1 MARRSSLI
9 YVISLTAQKV
19 PLAHFGGF
27 GYPLIVMTTNKPI
40 DRFYSVIPAGGVG
53 SRLWPLSRASAPKFL
68 HDLTGSGQT
77 LLQDTFDRL
86 VPISGADRILV
97 VTGNAHADAVREQIE
112 TLDDINLVLEA
123 SAKDSTAAI
132 ATAAAILMQ
141 REPDVIIGSFAA
153 DHVITDQKAFE
164 ATVRE
169 AIEVAATGKI
179 VTIGIKPTE
188 ASVAFGYIKTG
199 DLIAHAEGATAREVV
214 KFVEKPDIARAK
226 KYVDSGNYLW
236 NAGMFIAPAKL
247 LLDQLAKTEPALHE
261 SVLKIAESWDTP
273 DRKAVVASLWPSL
286 KKVAIDYSVAEPAA
300 AAGLVAVVPA
310 DFEWHDVGDFAAI
323 AELQSQG
330 RRGNLAV
337 LGNAKVLA
345 DSSSGILV
353 SDTDRLI
360 ALIGVEDIIVV
371 DTPDALLVTTKE
383 HAQRVKSLVDALK
396 ATGHSEVL

>member
-1 MARRSSLI
+1 MSNPRDPQS
-9 YVISLTAQKV
+9 
-19 PLAHFGGF
+19 
-27 GYPLIVMTTNKPI
+27 
-40 DRFYSVIPAGGVG
+40 RFHSIIPAGGIG
-53 SRLWPLSRASAPKFL
+53 SRLWPLSRADAPKFL

-77 LLQDTFDRL
+77 LLQDTWERL
-86 VPISGADRILV
+86 SPIAGTERIMV
-97 VTGNAHADAVREQIE
+97 VTGEAHESAVLEQIDQ
-112 TLDDINLVLEA
+112 LADGNLVLEL
-123 SAKDSTAAI
+123 SPKDSTAAI
-132 ATAAAILMQ
+132 ALSAAILAK

-153 DHVITDQKAFE
+153 DHVIGDNTKFTS
-164 ATVRE
+164 TVRE

-188 ASVAFGYIKTG
+188 ASVGFGYIKTG
-199 DLIAHAEGATAREVV
+199 EKLGLAEAKNARKVD
-214 KFVEKPDIARAK
+214 KFVEKPSMAK
-226 KYVDSGNYLW
+226 AKRYVESGDYLW
-236 NAGMFIAPAKL
+236 NAGMFIAPASL
-247 LLDQLAKTEPALHE
+247 LLEQLALTEPQLHADIMQ
-261 SVLKIAESWDTP
+261 IAEAWGTDEQ
-273 DRKAVVASLWPSL
+273 KAVTKRIWPKL

-310 DFEWHDVGDFAAI
+310 NFTWHDVGDFAAI

-396 ATGHSEVL
+396 ATGHSDVL